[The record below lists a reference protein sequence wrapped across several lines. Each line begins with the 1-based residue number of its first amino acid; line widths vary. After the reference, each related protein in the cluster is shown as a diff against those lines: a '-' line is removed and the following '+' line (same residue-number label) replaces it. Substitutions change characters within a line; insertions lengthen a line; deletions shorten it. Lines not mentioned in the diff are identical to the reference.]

1 MQWFALDEDPSAV
14 CGPAYFHSNARYG
27 DDIIFLHAIAG
38 SVMEL
43 LGRMFWLGLAAL
55 FVQVEFFG

>member
-1 MQWFALDEDPSAV
+1 MQWFVIDDDLPALRGSPRFDDNAGEDVAIV
-14 CGPAYFHSNARYG
+14 L
-27 DDIIFLHAIAG
+27 LHAIAG

-55 FVQVEFFG
+55 LVRTEFFG

>member
-1 MQWFALDEDPSAV
+1 MPWFIIDEDLPVIRGSPRFDDSA
-14 CGPAYFHSNARYG
+14 G
-27 DDIIFLHAIAG
+27 DDDAIFLLHAIAG

-55 FVQVEFFG
+55 LVKAEFF

>member
-1 MQWFALDEDPSAV
+1 MQWFVIDEDLPVLRGSQR
-14 CGPAYFHSNARYG
+14 FDDNAG
-27 DDIIFLHAIAG
+27 EDDAILLLHAIAG

-55 FVQVEFFG
+55 FVQAEFFG